1 MRGIFALF
9 GLLIG
14 LLIPAV
20 PASGALPAEQP
31 YRIGEYGR
39 LVTDVYINGQ
49 GPFSFLIDTASSTS
63 LMFEHVRKQLDLGPS
78 QPGHLL
84 VYGINDM
91 TEALPVK
98 PRSFTVAGEE
108 ISDLTI
114 GVLPEGGAD
123 EPDGVLGLDV
133 LARYFVV
140 LDRSAMRL
148 KLLAPDPASAKPYKD
163 WAQAKLTAR
172 PLRKF
177 PISFWYLNARFN
189 QRRFTTLFDLGAGTT
204 MMNWDAAEE
213 LGVHRRDFD
222 RYGPPPE
229 ELQDIL
235 GKSSPAVRVSNLDVG
250 LPGKSWDRQLAI
262 VSDAPVFG
270 YFDLDEKPAAIM
282 GPGLLRDTSLAIDFA
297 DGRLFL
303 GPSQDRR

>member
-1 MRGIFALF
+1 MRGIFALL
-9 GLLIG
+9 GLLVVT
-14 LLIPAV
+14 V
-20 PASGALPAEQP
+20 PASATLPAEQP
-31 YRIGEYGR
+31 YRIAETGR

-63 LMFEHVRKQLDLGPS
+63 LMFEHVRKRLDLGPS
-78 QPGHLL
+78 HPGHLL
-84 VYGINDM
+84 VYGINDV
-91 TEALPVK
+91 TEALPVE
-98 PRSFTVAGEE
+98 PRSLAVAGEE
-108 ISDLTI
+108 ITGLTI
-114 GVLPEGGAD
+114 GVLPESGAN

-140 LDRSAMRL
+140 LDRNAMRL
-148 KLLAPDPASAKPYKD
+148 KLLAPDRASAKPYED

-177 PISFWYLNARFN
+177 PIRFWYLNARIN
-189 QRRFTTLFDLGAGTT
+189 QRRFTTLFDLGAGAT

-213 LGVHRRDFD
+213 LGVHKRDFE
-222 RYGPPPE
+222 RNGPPPE
-229 ELQDIL
+229 ELQDVL
-235 GKSSPAVRVSNLDVG
+235 GKSSPAVRIMNLDVG
-250 LPGKSWDRQLAI
+250 LPGKTWDRQLAI

-270 YFDLDEKPAAIM
+270 YFDLDEKPAAIL

-297 DGRLFL
+297 DGTLYL

>member
-1 MRGIFALF
+1 MRGIFALA
-9 GLLIG
+9 GLLI
-14 LLIPAV
+14 LTV

-31 YRIGEYGR
+31 YRISDYGR
-39 LVTDVYINGQ
+39 LVTNVYIDGQ
-49 GPFSFLIDTASSTS
+49 GPFSFLIDTASSIS
-63 LMFEHVRKQLDLGPS
+63 LIYEHVRKKLNLSPS

-84 VYGINDM
+84 VYGINDV

-98 PRSFTVAGEE
+98 PSTLGVAGEE
-108 ISDLTI
+108 IAGLTI
-114 GVLPEGGAD
+114 GVLPDAGAD

-140 LDRSAMRL
+140 LDRNTMRL
-148 KLLAPDPASAKPYKD
+148 KLLAPEPASAKPYVD

-177 PISFWYLNARFN
+177 PIHFWYLNARFN

-213 LGVHRRDFD
+213 LGVHKRDFD
-222 RYGPPPE
+222 RFGPPPE
-229 ELQDIL
+229 DLQDVL
-235 GKSSPAVRVSNLDVG
+235 GKSSPAVRVMNLDVG
-250 LPGKSWDRQLAI
+250 LPGKTWDRQFAI
-262 VSDAPVFG
+262 VSNAPVFG

-297 DGRLFL
+297 DGRLYL
-303 GPSQDRR
+303 GPTQ

>member
-1 MRGIFALF
+1 MRGIFALL
-9 GLLIG
+9 GLLIVT
-14 LLIPAV
+14 V
-20 PASGALPAEQP
+20 PASAALPAEQP
-31 YRIGEYGR
+31 YRIAEYGR

-78 QPGHLL
+78 RPGHLL
-84 VYGINDM
+84 VYGINDV
-91 TEALPVK
+91 TEALPVE
-98 PRSFTVAGEE
+98 PRSLTVAGEE
-108 ISDLTI
+108 IPGLTI
-114 GVLPEGGAD
+114 GVLPESGAN

-140 LDRSAMRL
+140 LDRKAMRL
-148 KLLAPDPASAKPYKD
+148 KLLAPDPASAKPYED

-177 PISFWYLNARFN
+177 PIRFWYLTARIN
-189 QRRFTTLFDLGAGTT
+189 QRRFTALFDLGAGAT

-213 LGVHRRDFD
+213 LGVHKRDFE
-222 RYGPPPE
+222 RNGPPPE
-229 ELQDIL
+229 ELQDVL
-235 GKSSPAVRVSNLDVG
+235 GKSSPAVRIMNLDVG
-250 LPGKSWDRQLAI
+250 LPGKTWDRQLAI

-282 GPGLLRDTSLAIDFA
+282 GPGLLRDTSLAIDFT
-297 DGRLFL
+297 DGTLFL
-303 GPSQDRR
+303 GPSLDSR

>member
-1 MRGIFALF
+1 MRGIFAL
-9 GLLIG
+9 IG
-14 LLIPAV
+14 LLAVTV
-20 PASGALPAEQP
+20 PASATLPAEQP
-31 YRIGEYGR
+31 YRIADTGR
-39 LVTDVYINGQ
+39 LLTDVYINGQ

-63 LMFEHVRKQLDLGPS
+63 LMFEHVRKQLELGPS

-84 VYGINDM
+84 VYGINDV
-91 TEALPVK
+91 TEALPVE
-98 PRSFTVAGEE
+98 PRSLTVAGEE
-108 ISDLTI
+108 ITGLTI
-114 GVLPEGGAD
+114 GVLPESGSN

-140 LDRSAMRL
+140 LDRKTMRL
-148 KLLAPDPASAKPYKD
+148 KLLAPDPASAKPYED

-177 PISFWYLNARFN
+177 PIRFWYLNARIN
-189 QRRFTTLFDLGAGTT
+189 QRRFTTLFDLGAGAT

-213 LGVHRRDFD
+213 LGVHKRDFE
-222 RYGPPPE
+222 RYGPPPD
-229 ELQDIL
+229 ELQDVL
-235 GKSSPAVRVSNLDVG
+235 GKSSPAVRIMNLDVG
-250 LPGKSWDRQLAI
+250 LPGKTWDRQLAI

-297 DGRLFL
+297 DGTLFL
-303 GPSQDRR
+303 GPSEDRR